1 MRNILLKRSPP
12 DDFDWP
18 ATIFLYVVLIVMGVG
33 MCFCLKRAN
42 RLIPNRFSFPLVDRG
57 ARRERGFHD
66 LGAEEEGLLSHYSD
80 VEDEG
85 DAEVID
91 NQNALRISRRSD
103 DDDDDDEEQ
112 EDFGQLQS
120 HDTTAAIGSDSDD
133 EPTTGSTN
141 KTAPYRDDAHP
152 NPQ

>member
-1 MRNILLKRSPP
+1 MSDTLLKRSPP

-18 ATIFLYVVLIVMGVG
+18 ATIFLYVVLILMGVG

-57 ARRERGFHD
+57 TRGDRGFHD

-80 VEDEG
+80 VEDED
-85 DAEVID
+85 DAQVID
-91 NQNALRISRRSD
+91 NQNALGISRQSD
-103 DDDDDDEEQ
+103 DEDDDA

-120 HDTTAAIGSDSDD
+120 HDAIGTDSDD
-133 EPTTGSTN
+133 DTTGSTS
-141 KTAPYRDDAHP
+141 KATPYKDDEHP